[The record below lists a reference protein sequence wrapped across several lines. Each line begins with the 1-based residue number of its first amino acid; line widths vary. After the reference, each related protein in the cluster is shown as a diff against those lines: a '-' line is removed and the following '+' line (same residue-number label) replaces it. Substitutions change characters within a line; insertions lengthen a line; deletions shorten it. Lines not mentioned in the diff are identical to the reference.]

1 MQRQMTIQCTNCR
14 QPFPAQVF
22 SVVDVSANPQ
32 LKPALL
38 SGQLNRAQCP
48 HCGSPNSVLVPMVY
62 HDSSKE
68 LLIACVPMELNLNK
82 DQSERAIGD
91 LLNQLPK
98 NSFKGYMFNPK
109 RALTFQG
116 MIDLILQA
124 DGVTPEMMAEQRA
137 RVDLI
142 QKMIEAPDD
151 PTLEAVIKAN
161 DEKID
166 LEFLQVVTAMIQR
179 MIETGREDIA
189 QQVLYVQNMLVTHS
203 TYGKKVLEQQA
214 LQEAIVRQ
222 IADELEALGDNP
234 TQEQFMEMLLK
245 HQDSD
250 EHLQAIVGLVRPV
263 MDYAFFE
270 ALTARIGQ
278 APADEREKLETLRTK
293 LVQYTQI
300 IDQQSQRRL
309 QSAVALLQAM
319 INAENIDEL
328 IVENMPMID
337 DTFMSVLVANIE
349 EMQRRGNLQA
359 SAQLK
364 DIYQRVVQVLQSQM
378 QPELVFVNRLLSAE
392 TDDEAKQLIAAE
404 APTFGAGLL
413 EVMDAVDEMLAQQGQ
428 VAIAQRLKELRVQ
441 VEAALN

>member
-38 SGQLNRAQCP
+38 SGQLNRTPCP
-48 HCGSPNSVLVPMVY
+48 HCGAINAVLVPMLY
-62 HDSSKE
+62 HDPGKE

-91 LLNQLPK
+91 LLNLLPK
-98 NSFKGYMFNPK
+98 NNFKGYMFNPK
-109 RALTFQG
+109 RALTVQG

-142 QKMIEAPDD
+142 QKMLEAPDD

-161 DEKID
+161 DDKID

-179 MIETGREDIA
+179 MLETGREDIA
-189 QQVLYVQNMLVTHS
+189 QQVLYVQNMLVMHS
-203 TYGKKVLEQQA
+203 TYGKQVLEQQA
-214 LQEAIVRQ
+214 QQEAIVRE
-222 IADELEALGDNP
+222 IADELEALGENP
-234 TQEQFMEMLLK
+234 TQQQFMSVVLK
-245 HQDSD
+245 HQDKD

-263 MDYAFFE
+263 LDYAFFE
-270 ALTARIGQ
+270 ALTARIGK
-278 APADEREKLETLRTK
+278 APADEREKLETLRAK

-309 QSAVALLQAM
+309 QNAVALLQAM
-319 INAENIDEL
+319 VNAENIDEL
-328 IVENMPMID
+328 IVENLQMID

-364 DIYQRVVQVLQSQM
+364 SIYQRVVEVLQSQM
-378 QPELVFVNRLLSAE
+378 QPELVFVNRLLSVE
-392 TDDEAKQLIAAE
+392 TDDEAKKLIAAE
-404 APTFGAGLL
+404 APQYGAGLL
-413 EVMDAVDEMLAQQGQ
+413 DVIDAVDEMLTQQGQ
-428 VAIAQRLKELRVQ
+428 VAIVQRLKALRSQVQ
-441 VEAALN
+441 AALS